1 MIFLYEQNEKNFT
14 TAGLCTLPDATSC
27 VVTEERNGAYELEMQ
42 YPINGIAYSSIT
54 ARRIIFCRPNP
65 YEREQPFRI
74 YKISKPI
81 NGIVTVYAQH
91 ISYDLKGIPLSPF
104 TAGNILTALQGFTTY
119 AVGDQP
125 FTFTTDKT
133 TTANFAVT
141 VPSSA
146 RSMLGGTDGSLLD
159 VYGGEYVFDRYI
171 VALKA
176 ARGENHG
183 VEIRYGKNLT
193 DVTQEENISKVATG
207 VYPYWKSMTNDTL
220 VMLPEKTLAAPG
232 TYTFSHVVPL
242 DLSTEWDEAPTEAQL
257 RARAQKYME
266 DNAIGVPQVSLS
278 VSFQPLADTVEYKDL
293 APLEEVRLCDTV
305 TVLYPELGVSATAKV
320 IRCVYN
326 VLLGR
331 YDKIDIG
338 DARTTLADTI
348 AGQGDAIS
356 NLPLDDVAKQAT
368 ESSTNISQELQ
379 KLLANGMGLY
389 TSTVDAENGG
399 KIFYMHDKPTMAQS
413 TNIWRI
419 QGGVFAASSDGGNTW
434 TAGFTTSGNSVAKVI
449 QTEKIVSPVDENIFF
464 DLVQGTI
471 GASRVQKER
480 WRVQLVPNP
489 QTNQRNGIGIEYQ
502 YTENDDTSWRPLFTF
517 SGIPFMAATWFDIYS
532 WGNVGEENETWS
544 MNRFSSSALHTE
556 GGGVLHSVKLA
567 GFDKNVDGIY
577 EDTKFSTGRISAD
590 IISADNLPEAG
601 AGEAATLSDFITANP
616 SYIGTVYRT
625 YDNEWYNIISCRH
638 GNNMGD
644 GKNYGMAIYNKRS
657 GGDLIWYQQTGD
669 GSYTDDRTILDSGNS
684 EKTSCG
690 GAYGYGHIE
699 VGKCQVCWG
708 FLKVTANINTKWGSI
723 YYCKNDINITYQQSF
738 TMSPAISL
746 AVESTNGE
754 VIGVAASVTGKD
766 GIDGIYVYSADSRT
780 AEFWLH
786 WQAFGLLAE

>member
-1 MIFLYEQNEKNFT
+1 MIFLYEQSEKNFT

-104 TAGNILTALQGFTTY
+104 TAENILTALQGFTTY
-119 AVGDQP
+119 AVGDQL

-207 VYPYWKSMTNDTL
+207 VYPYWKSMTDDTL

-266 DNAIGVPQVSLS
+266 DNAIGVPEVSIS

-305 TVLYPELGVSATAKV
+305 TVIYPELGVSATAKV

-399 KIFYMHDKPTMAQS
+399 KIFYMHDKPTLAQS

-434 TAGFTTSGNSVAKVI
+434 TAGFTTSGNSVAKII

-489 QTNQRNGIGIEYQ
+489 ESSQKNGIGIEYQ
-502 YTENDDTSWRPLFTF
+502 FTEDDDTSWRPIFAF
-517 SGIPFMAATWFDIYS
+517 SCIDFFQLNWLDSYTWK
-532 WGNVGEENETWS
+532 NVGKENETWWMS
-544 MNRFSSSALHTE
+544 RFSMQHHDSICDTALIDYKK
-556 GGGVLHSVKLA
+556 GVGRTNSQ
-567 GFDKNVDGIY
+567 
-577 EDTKFSTGRISAD
+577 KFSAERIEA
-590 IISADNLPEAG
+590 ANLSEAG
-601 AGEAATLSDFITANP
+601 AVNASTLADFLKYNTK
-616 SYIGTVYRT
+616 SFIGSVQETTGNYMW
-625 YDNEWYNIISCRH
+625 YDLISCRH
-638 GNNMGD
+638 RNGEGD
-644 GKNYGMAIYNKRS
+644 GVNFGMAIYS
-657 GGDLIWYQQTGD
+657 LLTASGDLMWDKQTSENTWQGE
-669 GSYTDDRTILDSGNS
+669 RVILDSGNS
-684 EKTSCG
+684 LKTAAG
-690 GAYGYGHIE
+690 GSNNSAYIR
-699 VGKCQVCWG
+699 VGNFQICWG
-708 FLKVTANINTKWGSI
+708 AFSVTMNVATATGSS
-723 YYCKNDINITYQQSF
+723 YYGEWTGDESF
-738 TMSPAISL
+738 AQPFASNCYPNISL
-746 AVESTNGE
+746 TSESALIKSIE
-754 VIGVAASVTGKD
+754 LEQRSSTGIQK
-766 GIDGIYVYSADSRT
+766 ILVYDSRPRT
-780 AEFWLH
+780 NQLFYVHYIACGFW
-786 WQAFGLLAE
+786 Q

>member
-1 MIFLYEQNEKNFT
+1 MIFLYEQSEKNFT

-104 TAGNILTALQGFTTY
+104 TAENILTALQGFTTY

-176 ARGENHG
+176 ARGEDHG

-207 VYPYWKSMTNDTL
+207 VYPYWKSMTDDTL

-266 DNAIGVPQVSLS
+266 DNAIGVPKVSLS

-331 YDKIDIG
+331 YYKIDIG

-399 KIFYMHDKPTMAQS
+399 KIFYMHDKPTLAQS

-502 YTENDDTSWRPLFTF
+502 FTEGDDTSWRPLFTF
-517 SGIPFMAATWFDIYS
+517 SGVPFMAANWFDIYS
-532 WGNVGEENETWS
+532 WENVGEENETWS
-544 MNRFSSSALHTE
+544 MNRFASSALRTE
-556 GGGVLHSVKLA
+556 GGGRLHSVKLA
-567 GFDKNVDGIY
+567 GFDKNIAGVY
-577 EDTKFSTGRISAD
+577 EDTKFSTG

-601 AGEAATLSDFITANP
+601 AANASTLADFLKYNAK
-616 SYIGTVYRT
+616 SYIGSVQESTGNHT
-625 YDNEWYNIISCRH
+625 WYDLISCRH
-638 GNNMGD
+638 RNGEDD
-644 GKNYGMAIYNKRS
+644 GPNYGMAIYS
-657 GGDLIWYQQTGD
+657 LLTASGDLMWNKQVGENTWQGE
-669 GSYTDDRTILDSGNS
+669 RVILDSGNS

-708 FLKVTANINTKWGSI
+708 FLKVTANIKTKWGSI
-723 YYCKNDINITYQQSF
+723 YYCKTNINITYQQRF
-738 TMSPAISL
+738 TMAPAISL
-746 AVESTNGE
+746 SVESQNGE
-754 VIGVAASVTGKD
+754 VIGVAASVTGTD
-766 GIDGIYVYSADSRT
+766 GIYGIYVYSADSRT

>member
-1 MIFLYEQNEKNFT
+1 MIFLYDQNEKNFT

-104 TAGNILTALQGFTTY
+104 TAENILTALQGFTTY

-176 ARGENHG
+176 ARGEDHG

-207 VYPYWKSMTNDTL
+207 VYPYWKSMTDDTL

-242 DLSTEWDEAPTEAQL
+242 DLSTEWDEAPTEEQL

-305 TVLYPELGVSATAKV
+305 TVIYPELGVSATAKV

-399 KIFYMHDKPTMAQS
+399 KIFYMHDKPTLAQS

-434 TAGFTTSGNSVAKVI
+434 TAGFTTSGNSVAKII
-449 QTEKIVSPVDENIFF
+449 QTEKIVSPVDESVFF
-464 DLVQGTI
+464 DLIQGII
-471 GASRVQKER
+471 GATRIQKKR
-480 WRVQLVPNP
+480 WRIQLVKNP
-489 QTNQRNGIGIEYQ
+489 QTKSRDGIGIEYQ
-502 YTENDDTSWRPLFTF
+502 FTEKDDTSWRPIFCF
-517 SGIPFMAATWFDIYS
+517 SGLPNTYHDWIDIFTWR
-532 WGNVGEENETWS
+532 NVGLDSEIWAQIRLLCTTLATAEGEGRATISVQGMVKKGDSYEFLENT
-544 MNRFSSSALHTE
+544 RFAINKITA
-556 GGGVLHSVKLA
+556 K
-567 GFDKNVDGIY
+567 
-577 EDTKFSTGRISAD
+577 
-590 IISADNLPEAG
+590 NLPEAG
-601 AGEAATLSDFITANP
+601 ASEAASMSDFIKSNP
-616 SYIGTVYRT
+616 SYIGTLFRT
-625 YDNEWYNIISCRH
+625 YDSTWYNMISCRH
-638 GNNMGD
+638 RNNKGD
-644 GKNYGMAIYNKRS
+644 GVNYGLAIYNKLF
-657 GGDLIWYQQTGD
+657 GGDLMWYQQTGEN
-669 GSYTDDRTILDSGNS
+669 SYGADRTIWDSGNS
-684 EKTSCG
+684 LQTAAG
-690 GAYGYGHIE
+690 GWNDSAYIR
-699 VGKCQVCWG
+699 VGNFQICWG
-708 FLKVTANINTKWGSI
+708 AFSVTINVSTATGNS
-723 YYCKNDINITYQQSF
+723 YYGEWSGDVSF
-738 TMSPAISL
+738 AQPFSSSNFPNISL
-746 AVESTNGE
+746 TSESTLIKSIE
-754 VIGVAASVTGKD
+754 LEQRSSTGIQK
-766 GIDGIYVYSADSRT
+766 ILAFDSRPRT
-780 AEFWLH
+780 NQQFYVHYIACGFW
-786 WQAFGLLAE
+786 Q

>member
-1 MIFLYEQNEKNFT
+1 MIFLYEHNEKNFT
-14 TAGLCTLPDATSC
+14 SAGICTLPDATSC
-27 VVTEERNGAYELEMQ
+27 TVTEERNGAYELEMQ
-42 YPINGIAYSSIT
+42 YPINGIGYSSIT

-104 TAGNILTALQGFTTY
+104 TAENILTALQGFTKY

-207 VYPYWKSMTNDTL
+207 VYPYWKSMTDDTL

-242 DLSTEWDEAPTEAQL
+242 DLSTEWDEAPTEEQL

-305 TVLYPELGVSATAKV
+305 TVIYPELGVSATAKV

-399 KIFYMHDKPTMAQS
+399 KIFYMHDKPTLAQS

-434 TAGFTTSGNSVAKVI
+434 TAGFTTSGNSVAKII
-449 QTEKIVSPVDENIFF
+449 QTEKIVSPVDESVFF
-464 DLVQGTI
+464 DLIQGII
-471 GASRVQKER
+471 GATRIQKKR
-480 WRVQLVPNP
+480 WRIQLVKNP
-489 QTNQRNGIGIEYQ
+489 QTKSRDGIGIEYQ
-502 YTENDDTSWRPLFTF
+502 FTEKDDTSWRPIFCF
-517 SGIPFMAATWFDIYS
+517 SGLPNTYHDWIDIFTWRDVGLDSEIWAQIRLLCTTLATAE
-532 WGNVGEENETWS
+532 GEGRATISVQGMVKKGDSYEFLENT
-544 MNRFSSSALHTE
+544 RFAINKITA
-556 GGGVLHSVKLA
+556 K
-567 GFDKNVDGIY
+567 
-577 EDTKFSTGRISAD
+577 
-590 IISADNLPEAG
+590 NLPEAG
-601 AGEAATLSDFITANP
+601 AGEAATMTDFIISNP
-616 SYIGTVYRT
+616 SFIGTLFRT
-625 YDNEWYNIISCRH
+625 YDNTWYNVISCRH
-638 GNNMGD
+638 RNNQGD
-644 GKNYGMAIYNKRS
+644 GVNYGLAIYNKLF
-657 GGDLIWYQQTGD
+657 GGDLMWYQQTGED
-669 GSYTDDRTILDSGNS
+669 TYGPDRTIWDSGNS
-684 EKTSCG
+684 LQTAAG
-690 GAYGYGHIE
+690 GGNDSAYIR
-699 VGKCQVCWG
+699 VGNFQICWG
-708 FLKVTANINTKWGSI
+708 AFSVTINVSTATGNS
-723 YYCKNDINITYQQSF
+723 YYGEWSGDVSF
-738 TMSPAISL
+738 AQPFSSSNYPNISL
-746 AVESTNGE
+746 TSESTLIKSIE
-754 VIGVAASVTGKD
+754 LEQRSSTGIQK
-766 GIDGIYVYSADSRT
+766 ILAFDSRPRT
-780 AEFWLH
+780 NQQFYVHYIACGFW
-786 WQAFGLLAE
+786 Q

>member
-104 TAGNILTALQGFTTY
+104 TAENILTALQGFTTY

-133 TTANFAVT
+133 TTANFSVT

-176 ARGENHG
+176 ARGEDHG

-207 VYPYWKSMTNDTL
+207 VYPYWKSMTDDTL

-266 DNAIGVPQVSLS
+266 DNAIGVPEVSLS

-399 KIFYMHDKPTMAQS
+399 KIFYMHDKPTLAQS

-489 QTNQRNGIGIEYQ
+489 ESSQKNGIGIEYQ
-502 YTENDDTSWRPLFTF
+502 FTEDDDTSWRPIFAF
-517 SGIPFMAATWFDIYS
+517 SCIDFFQLNWLDSYTWK
-532 WGNVGEENETWS
+532 NVGKENETWWMS
-544 MNRFSSSALHTE
+544 RFSMQHHDSICDTALIDYKK
-556 GGGVLHSVKLA
+556 GV
-567 GFDKNVDGIY
+567 GRTNRQ
-577 EDTKFSTGRISAD
+577 KFSAERIEA
-590 IISADNLPEAG
+590 ANLSEAG
-601 AGEAATLSDFITANP
+601 AVNASTLADFLKYNTKSFMGSVQETTGN
-616 SYIGTVYRT
+616 YTW
-625 YDNEWYNIISCRH
+625 YDLISCRH
-638 GNNMGD
+638 RNGEGD
-644 GKNYGMAIYNKRS
+644 GVNFGMAIYS
-657 GGDLIWYQQTGD
+657 LLTASGDLMWDKQTSENTWQGE
-669 GSYTDDRTILDSGNS
+669 RVILDSGNS
-684 EKTSCG
+684 LKTAAG
-690 GAYGYGHIE
+690 GSNNSAYIR
-699 VGKCQVCWG
+699 VGNFQICWG
-708 FLKVTANINTKWGSI
+708 AFSVTINVNTATGSS
-723 YYCKNDINITYQQSF
+723 YYGEWTGDESF
-738 TMSPAISL
+738 AQPFASNCYPNISL
-746 AVESTNGE
+746 TSESALIKSIE
-754 VIGVAASVTGKD
+754 LEQRSSTGIQK
-766 GIDGIYVYSADSRT
+766 ILVYDSRPRT
-780 AEFWLH
+780 NQLFYVHYIACGFW
-786 WQAFGLLAE
+786 Q

>member
-104 TAGNILTALQGFTTY
+104 TAENILTALQGFTTY

-133 TTANFAVT
+133 TTANFSVT

-176 ARGENHG
+176 ARGEDHG

-207 VYPYWKSMTNDTL
+207 VYPYWKSMTDDTL

-266 DNAIGVPQVSLS
+266 DNAIGVPEVSLS

-399 KIFYMHDKPTMAQS
+399 KIFYMHDKPTLAQS

-489 QTNQRNGIGIEYQ
+489 ESPQKNGIGIEYQ
-502 YTENDDTSWRPLFTF
+502 FTEDDDTSWRPIFAF
-517 SGIPFMAATWFDIYS
+517 SCIDFFQLNWLDSYTWK
-532 WGNVGEENETWS
+532 NVGKENETWWMS
-544 MNRFSSSALHTE
+544 RFSMQHHDSICDTALIDYKK
-556 GGGVLHSVKLA
+556 GVGRTNSQ
-567 GFDKNVDGIY
+567 
-577 EDTKFSTGRISAD
+577 KFSAERIEA
-590 IISADNLPEAG
+590 ANLSEAG
-601 AGEAATLSDFITANP
+601 AVNASTLADFLKYNTKSFMGSVQETTGN
-616 SYIGTVYRT
+616 YTW
-625 YDNEWYNIISCRH
+625 YDLISCRH
-638 GNNMGD
+638 RNGEGD
-644 GKNYGMAIYNKRS
+644 GVNFGMAIYS
-657 GGDLIWYQQTGD
+657 LLTASGDLMWDKQTSENTWQGE
-669 GSYTDDRTILDSGNS
+669 RVILDSGNS
-684 EKTSCG
+684 LKTAAG
-690 GAYGYGHIE
+690 GSNNSAYIR
-699 VGKCQVCWG
+699 VGNFQICWG
-708 FLKVTANINTKWGSI
+708 AFSVTINVNTATGSS
-723 YYCKNDINITYQQSF
+723 YYGEWTGDESF
-738 TMSPAISL
+738 AQPFASNCYPNISL
-746 AVESTNGE
+746 TSESALIKSIE
-754 VIGVAASVTGKD
+754 LEQRSSTGIQK
-766 GIDGIYVYSADSRT
+766 ILVYDSRPRT
-780 AEFWLH
+780 NQLVFVHYIACGFW
-786 WQAFGLLAE
+786 Q

>member
-1 MIFLYEQNEKNFT
+1 MIFLYEQSEKNFT

-27 VVTEERNGAYELEMQ
+27 TVTEERNGAYELEMQ
-42 YPINGIAYSSIT
+42 YPINGISYSSIT

-104 TAGNILTALQGFTTY
+104 TAENILTAMQGFTTY

-207 VYPYWKSMTNDTL
+207 VYPYWKSMTDDTL

-305 TVLYPELGVSATAKV
+305 TVIYPELGVSATAKV

-338 DARTTLADTI
+338 DARMTLADTI

-399 KIFYMHDKPTMAQS
+399 KIFYMHDKPTLAQS

-434 TAGFTTSGNSVAKVI
+434 TAGFTTSGNSVAKII
-449 QTEKIVSPVDENIFF
+449 QTEKIVSPVDESVFF
-464 DLVQGTI
+464 DLIQGII
-471 GASRVQKER
+471 GATRIQKKR
-480 WRVQLVPNP
+480 WRIQLVKNP
-489 QTNQRNGIGIEYQ
+489 QTKSRDGIGIEYQ
-502 YTENDDTSWRPLFTF
+502 FTEKDDTSWRPIFCF
-517 SGIPFMAATWFDIYS
+517 SGLPNTYHDWIDIFTWRDVGLDSEIWAQIRLLCTTLATAE
-532 WGNVGEENETWS
+532 GEGRATISVQGMVKKGDSYEFLENT
-544 MNRFSSSALHTE
+544 RFAINKITA
-556 GGGVLHSVKLA
+556 K
-567 GFDKNVDGIY
+567 
-577 EDTKFSTGRISAD
+577 
-590 IISADNLPEAG
+590 NLPEAG
-601 AGEAATLSDFITANP
+601 AGEAATMTDFIISNP
-616 SYIGTVYRT
+616 SFIGTLFRT
-625 YDNEWYNIISCRH
+625 YDNTWYNVISCRH
-638 GNNMGD
+638 RNNQGD
-644 GKNYGMAIYNKRS
+644 GVNYGLAIYNKLF
-657 GGDLIWYQQTGD
+657 GGDLMWYQQTGED
-669 GSYTDDRTILDSGNS
+669 TYGPDRTIWDSGNS

-699 VGKCQVCWG
+699 VGKCQICWG
-708 FLKVTANINTKWGSI
+708 FLKVTANIKTKWGSI
-723 YYCKNDINITYQQSF
+723 YYCKTNINITYQQRF
-738 TMSPAISL
+738 TMAPAISL
-746 AVESTNGE
+746 SVESQNGE

>member
-1 MIFLYEQNEKNFT
+1 MIFLYEQSEKNFT

-104 TAGNILTALQGFTTY
+104 TAENILTALQGFTTY

-207 VYPYWKSMTNDTL
+207 VYPYWKSMTDDTL

-266 DNAIGVPQVSLS
+266 DNAIGVPEVSIS

-399 KIFYMHDKPTMAQS
+399 KIFYMHDKPTLAQS

-419 QGGVFAASSDGGNTW
+419 QGGVFAASADGGNTW
-434 TAGFTTSGNSVAKVI
+434 TAGFTTSGNSVAKII

-489 QTNQRNGIGIEYQ
+489 ESAQRNGIGIEYQ
-502 YTENDDTSWRPLFTF
+502 FNENDDTSWRPVFTF
-517 SGIPFMAATWFDIYS
+517 SCISFFHLNWFDSYT
-532 WGNVGEENETWS
+532 WENVGKENETWWMS
-544 MNRFSSSALHTE
+544 RFTLNHSDDITSTRFDSYKKGPD
-556 GGGVLHSVKLA
+556 GGAIGNQRFRSDYIQAK
-567 GFDKNVDGIY
+567 
-577 EDTKFSTGRISAD
+577 
-590 IISADNLPEAG
+590 NLPEAG
-601 AGEAATLSDFITANP
+601 AANASTLADFLEYNNK
-616 SYIGTVYRT
+616 SFIGSVQETT
-625 YDNEWYNIISCRH
+625 GNHTWYDLISCRH
-638 GNNMGD
+638 RNGEDD
-644 GKNYGMAIYNKRS
+644 GVNYGMAIYS
-657 GGDLIWYQQTGD
+657 LLTASGDLMWDKQTSENTWQGE
-669 GSYTDDRTILDSGNS
+669 RVILDSGNS
-684 EKTSCG
+684 LKTAAG
-690 GAYGYGHIE
+690 GGDRAAYIR
-699 VGKCQVCWG
+699 VGNYQICWG
-708 FLKVTANINTKWGSI
+708 AF
-723 YYCKNDINITYQQSF
+723 
-738 TMSPAISL
+738 
-746 AVESTNGE
+746 
-754 VIGVAASVTGKD
+754 SVTINVNTATGSSYYGEWTGDESYAQPFASWSYPVITLTSESALIKSIELEQRSST
-766 GIDGIYVYSADSRT
+766 GIQKILVYDSRPRT
-780 AEFWLH
+780 SQQFYVHYIACGFW
-786 WQAFGLLAE
+786 Q

>member
-1 MIFLYEQNEKNFT
+1 MIFLYDQNEKNFT

-27 VVTEERNGAYELEMQ
+27 TVTEERNGAYELEMQ
-42 YPINGIAYSSIT
+42 YPINGIGYSSIT

-207 VYPYWKSMTNDTL
+207 VYPYWKSMTDDTL

-305 TVLYPELGVSATAKV
+305 TVIYPELGVSATAKV

-399 KIFYMHDKPTMAQS
+399 KIFYMHDKPTLAQS

-502 YTENDDTSWRPLFTF
+502 FTEGDDTSWRPLFTF
-517 SGIPFMAATWFDIYS
+517 SGIPFMAANWFDIYS
-532 WGNVGEENETWS
+532 WDSVGEENENWS
-544 MNRFSSSALHTE
+544 MNRFSSSALATE
-556 GGGVLHSVKLA
+556 GSGKLHAVHLVGFEKKL
-567 GFDKNVDGIY
+567 DGLY
-577 EDTKFSTGRISAD
+577 DHTKFITDVIE
-590 IISADNLPEAG
+590 ADNLPEAG
-601 AGEAATLSDFITANP
+601 AVNASTLADFLEYNNK
-616 SYIGTVYRT
+616 SFIGSVQETT
-625 YDNEWYNIISCRH
+625 GNHTWYDLISCRH
-638 GNNMGD
+638 RNGKDD
-644 GKNYGMAIYNKRS
+644 GVNYGMAIYS
-657 GGDLIWYQQTGD
+657 LLTASGDLMWDKQTSENTWQGE
-669 GSYTDDRTILDSGNS
+669 RVIFDSGNS

-708 FLKVTANINTKWGSI
+708 FLKVTANIKTKWGSI
-723 YYCKNDINITYQQSF
+723 YYCKTNINITYQQRF
-738 TMSPAISL
+738 TMAPAVSL
-746 AVESTNGE
+746 SVESQNGE
-754 VIGVAASVTGKD
+754 VIGVAASETGTD
-766 GIDGIYVYSADSRT
+766 GIYGIYVYSADSRT

>member
-1 MIFLYEQNEKNFT
+1 MIFLYDQNEKNFT

-27 VVTEERNGAYELEMQ
+27 TVTEERNGAYELEMK
-42 YPINGIAYSSIT
+42 YPINGIGYSSIT

-207 VYPYWKSMTNDTL
+207 VYPYWKSMTDDTL

-305 TVLYPELGVSATAKV
+305 TVIYPELGVSATAKV

-399 KIFYMHDKPTMAQS
+399 KIFYMHDKPTLAQS

-419 QGGVFAASSDGGNTW
+419 QGGVFAASADGGNTW

-502 YTENDDTSWRPLFTF
+502 FTEGDDTSWRPLFTF
-517 SGIPFMAATWFDIYS
+517 SGIPFMAANWFDIYS
-532 WGNVGEENETWS
+532 WDSVGEENENWS
-544 MNRFSSSALHTE
+544 MNRFSSSALATE
-556 GGGVLHSVKLA
+556 GSGKLHAVHLV
-567 GFDKNVDGIY
+567 GFEKNLDGLY
-577 EDTKFSTGRISAD
+577 DHTKFITDVIE
-590 IISADNLPEAG
+590 ADNLPEAG
-601 AGEAATLSDFITANP
+601 AVNASTLADFLKYNNK
-616 SYIGTVYRT
+616 SFIGSVQETT
-625 YDNEWYNIISCRH
+625 GNHTWYDLISCRH
-638 GNNMGD
+638 RNGEDD
-644 GKNYGMAIYNKRS
+644 GVNYGMAIYS
-657 GGDLIWYQQTGD
+657 LLTASGDLMWDKQTSENTWQGE
-669 GSYTDDRTILDSGNS
+669 RVILDSGNS

-708 FLKVTANINTKWGSI
+708 FLKVTANIKTKWGSI
-723 YYCKNDINITYQQSF
+723 YYCKTNINITYQQRF
-738 TMSPAISL
+738 TMAPAISL
-746 AVESTNGE
+746 SVESQNGE
-754 VIGVAASVTGKD
+754 VIGVAASESGAD
-766 GIDGIYVYSADSRT
+766 GIYGIYVYSADSRT

>member
-1 MIFLYEQNEKNFT
+1 MIFLYEQSEKNFT

-104 TAGNILTALQGFTTY
+104 TAENILTALQGFTTY

-176 ARGENHG
+176 ARGEDHG

-207 VYPYWKSMTNDTL
+207 VYPYWKSMTDDTL

-266 DNAIGVPQVSLS
+266 DNSIGVPQVSLS

-305 TVLYPELGVSATAKV
+305 TVIYPELGVSATAKV

-338 DARTTLADTI
+338 DARMTLADTI

-399 KIFYMHDKPTMAQS
+399 KIFYMHDKPTLAQS

-434 TAGFTTSGNSVAKVI
+434 TAGFTTSGNSVAKII
-449 QTEKIVSPVDENIFF
+449 QTEKIVSPVDESVFF
-464 DLVQGTI
+464 DLIQGII
-471 GASRVQKER
+471 GATRIQKKR
-480 WRVQLVPNP
+480 WRIQLVKNP
-489 QTNQRNGIGIEYQ
+489 QTKSRDGIGIEYQ
-502 YTENDDTSWRPLFTF
+502 FTEKDDTSWRPIFCF
-517 SGIPFMAATWFDIYS
+517 SGLPNTYHDWIDIFTWRDVGLDSEIWAQIRLLCTTLATAE
-532 WGNVGEENETWS
+532 GEGRATISVQGMVKKGDSYEFLENT
-544 MNRFSSSALHTE
+544 RFAINKITA
-556 GGGVLHSVKLA
+556 K
-567 GFDKNVDGIY
+567 
-577 EDTKFSTGRISAD
+577 
-590 IISADNLPEAG
+590 NLPEAG
-601 AGEAATLSDFITANP
+601 AANASTLADFLKYNNK
-616 SYIGTVYRT
+616 SFIGSVQETT
-625 YDNEWYNIISCRH
+625 GNHTWYDLISCRH
-638 GNNMGD
+638 RNGEDD
-644 GKNYGMAIYNKRS
+644 GVNYGMAIYS
-657 GGDLIWYQQTGD
+657 LLTASGDLMWDKQVGENTWQGE
-669 GSYTDDRTILDSGNS
+669 RVILDSGNS

-690 GAYGYGHIE
+690 GAYGNGHIE

-708 FLKVTANINTKWGSI
+708 FLKVTANIKTKWGSI
-723 YYCKNDINITYQQSF
+723 YYCKTNINITYQQRF
-738 TMSPAISL
+738 TMAPAISL
-746 AVESTNGE
+746 SVESQNGE
-754 VIGVAASVTGKD
+754 VIGVAAAVTGTD
-766 GIDGIYVYSADSRT
+766 GIYGIYVYSADSRT

>member
-74 YKISKPI
+74 YKIFKPI

-104 TAGNILTALQGFTTY
+104 TAENILTAMQGFTTY

-176 ARGENHG
+176 ARGEDHG

-207 VYPYWKSMTNDTL
+207 VYPYWKSMTDDTL

-242 DLSTEWDEAPTEAQL
+242 DLSTEWDEAPTEEQL

-266 DNAIGVPQVSLS
+266 DNAIGVPEVSIS

-305 TVLYPELGVSATAKV
+305 TVIYPELGVSATAKV

-399 KIFYMHDKPTMAQS
+399 KIFYMHDKPTLAQS

-464 DLVQGTI
+464 DLVEGVI
-471 GASRVQKER
+471 GASQMQKER
-480 WRVQLVPNP
+480 WRIQLVPNP
-489 QTNQRNGIGIEYQ
+489 QSVQRNGIGIEYQ

-517 SGIPFMAATWFDIYS
+517 SGIPHMVLWFDFYT
-532 WGNVGEENETWS
+532 WKNVGESTETWS
-544 MNRFSSSALHTE
+544 VNRFSTSQQDTIHALNLV
-556 GGGVLHSVKLA
+556 GY
-567 GFDKNVDGIY
+567 DKGTDEEYG
-577 EDTKFSTGRISAD
+577 ETQFSTK
-590 IISADNLPEAG
+590 IIHANNLPEAG
-601 AGEAATLSDFITANP
+601 ANQGAAISTFVEANP
-616 SYIGTVYRT
+616 SYIGTFYRT
-625 YDNEWYNIISCRH
+625 SDSTWYNLISCRH
-638 GNNMGD
+638 RNNTGD
-644 GKNYGMAIYNKRS
+644 GVNYGLAIYNKLF
-657 GGDLIWYQQTGD
+657 GGDLLWYQQTGEN
-669 GSYTDDRTILDSGNS
+669 SYGADRTIWDSGNS

-690 GAYGYGHIE
+690 GANGYGHIE
-699 VGKCQVCWG
+699 VGKCKVCWG

-723 YYCKNDINITYQQSF
+723 YYCKNDINIAFQQSF

-746 AVESTNGE
+746 AVESPNGE
-754 VIGVAASVTGKD
+754 VIGVAASVSGKD
-766 GIDGIYVYSADSRT
+766 GIDSIYVYSADSRT

>member
-104 TAGNILTALQGFTTY
+104 TAENILTAMQGFTTY

-207 VYPYWKSMTNDTL
+207 VYPYWKSMTDDTL
-220 VMLPEKTLAAPG
+220 VILPEKTLAAPG

-266 DNAIGVPQVSLS
+266 DNAIGVPEVSIS

-305 TVLYPELGVSATAKV
+305 TVIYPELGVSATAKV

-399 KIFYMHDKPTMAQS
+399 KIFYMHDKPTLAQS

-419 QGGVFAASSDGGNTW
+419 QGGVFAASADGGNTW

-502 YTENDDTSWRPLFTF
+502 FTEGDDTSWRPLFTF
-517 SGIPFMAATWFDIYS
+517 SGIPFMAANWFDIYS
-532 WGNVGEENETWS
+532 WDSVGEENENWS
-544 MNRFSSSALHTE
+544 MNRFSSSALATE
-556 GGGVLHSVKLA
+556 GAGKLHAVHLV
-567 GFDKNVDGIY
+567 GFEKNLDGLY
-577 EDTKFSTGRISAD
+577 DHTKFITDVIE
-590 IISADNLPEAG
+590 ADNLPEAG
-601 AGEAATLSDFITANP
+601 AVNASTLADFLE
-616 SYIGTVYRT
+616 SYNKSFIGSVQESTGNHT
-625 YDNEWYNIISCRH
+625 WYDLISCRH
-638 GNNMGD
+638 RNGEDD
-644 GKNYGMAIYNKRS
+644 GVNYGMAIYS
-657 GGDLIWYQQTGD
+657 LLTASGDLMWDKQTSENTWQGE
-669 GSYTDDRTILDSGNS
+669 RVILDSGNS
-684 EKTSCG
+684 LKTAAG
-690 GAYGYGHIE
+690 GGDRAAYIR
-699 VGKCQVCWG
+699 VGNYQICWG
-708 FLKVTANINTKWGSI
+708 AF
-723 YYCKNDINITYQQSF
+723 
-738 TMSPAISL
+738 
-746 AVESTNGE
+746 
-754 VIGVAASVTGKD
+754 SVTINVNTATGSSYYGEWTGDESYAQPFASWSYPVITLTSESELIKSIELEQRSST
-766 GIDGIYVYSADSRT
+766 GIQKILVYDSRPRT
-780 AEFWLH
+780 SQQFYVHYIACGFW
-786 WQAFGLLAE
+786 Q

>member
-14 TAGLCTLPDATSC
+14 SAGLCTLPDATSC

-104 TAGNILTALQGFTTY
+104 TAENILTALQGFTTY

-193 DVTQEENISKVATG
+193 DFTQEENISKVATG
-207 VYPYWKSMTNDTL
+207 VYPYWKSMTDDTL

-242 DLSTEWDEAPTEAQL
+242 DLSTEWDEAPTEEQL

-305 TVLYPELGVSATAKV
+305 TVIYPELGVSATAKV

-399 KIFYMHDKPTMAQS
+399 KIFYMHDKPTLAQS

-434 TAGFTTSGNSVAKVI
+434 TAGFTTSGNSVAKII
-449 QTEKIVSPVDENIFF
+449 QTEKIVSPVDESVFF
-464 DLVQGTI
+464 DLIQGII
-471 GASRVQKER
+471 GATRIQKKR
-480 WRVQLVPNP
+480 WRIQLVKNP
-489 QTNQRNGIGIEYQ
+489 QTKSRDGIGIEYQ
-502 YTENDDTSWRPLFTF
+502 FTEKDDTSWRPIFCF
-517 SGIPFMAATWFDIYS
+517 SGLPNTYHDWIDIFTWRDVGLDSEIWAQIRLLCTTLATAE
-532 WGNVGEENETWS
+532 GEGRATISVQGMVKKGDSYEFLENT
-544 MNRFSSSALHTE
+544 RFAINKITA
-556 GGGVLHSVKLA
+556 K
-567 GFDKNVDGIY
+567 
-577 EDTKFSTGRISAD
+577 
-590 IISADNLPEAG
+590 NLPEAG
-601 AGEAATLSDFITANP
+601 AGESATMTDFLISNP
-616 SYIGTVYRT
+616 SFIGTLFRT
-625 YDNEWYNIISCRH
+625 YDNTWYNIISCRH
-638 GNNMGD
+638 RNNQGD
-644 GKNYGMAIYNKRS
+644 GVNYGLAIYNKLF
-657 GGDLIWYQQTGD
+657 GGDLMWYQQTGENTY
-669 GSYTDDRTILDSGNS
+669 GPDRTIWDSGNS
-684 EKTSCG
+684 LQTAAG
-690 GAYGYGHIE
+690 GSNNSAYIR
-699 VGKCQVCWG
+699 VGNFQICWG
-708 FLKVTANINTKWGSI
+708 AFSVTINVNTATGSS
-723 YYCKNDINITYQQSF
+723 YYGEWTGNESF
-738 TMSPAISL
+738 AQPFSSNCYPNISL
-746 AVESTNGE
+746 TSESALIKSIE
-754 VIGVAASVTGKD
+754 LEQRSSTGIQK
-766 GIDGIYVYSADSRT
+766 ILAFDSRPRT
-780 AEFWLH
+780 NQQFYVHYIACGFW
-786 WQAFGLLAE
+786 Q

>member
-1 MIFLYEQNEKNFT
+1 MIFLYDQNEKNFT

-104 TAGNILTALQGFTTY
+104 TAENIITALQGFTTY

-176 ARGENHG
+176 ARGEDHG

-207 VYPYWKSMTNDTL
+207 VYPYWKSMTDDTL

-266 DNAIGVPQVSLS
+266 DNAIGVPEVSIS

-348 AGQGDAIS
+348 AGQGEAIS

-399 KIFYMHDKPTMAQS
+399 KIFYMHDKPTLAQS
-413 TNIWRI
+413 TNIWKI
-419 QGGVFAASSDGGNTW
+419 QGGVFAASADGGNTW
-434 TAGFTTSGNSVAKVI
+434 TAGFTTSGNSVAKII
-449 QTEKIVSPVDENIFF
+449 QTEKIVSPVDESVFF
-464 DLVQGTI
+464 DLIQGII
-471 GASRVQKER
+471 GATRIQKKR
-480 WRVQLVPNP
+480 WRIQLVKNP
-489 QTNQRNGIGIEYQ
+489 QTKSRDGIGIEYQ
-502 YTENDDTSWRPLFTF
+502 FTEKDDTSWRPIFCF
-517 SGIPFMAATWFDIYS
+517 SGLPNTYHDWIDIFTWRDVGLDSEIWAQIRLLCTPLATAE
-532 WGNVGEENETWS
+532 GEGRATISVQGMVKKGDSYEFLENT
-544 MNRFSSSALHTE
+544 RFAINKITA
-556 GGGVLHSVKLA
+556 K
-567 GFDKNVDGIY
+567 
-577 EDTKFSTGRISAD
+577 
-590 IISADNLPEAG
+590 NLPEAG
-601 AGEAATLSDFITANP
+601 ANQGAAISTFVEANP
-616 SYIGTVYRT
+616 SYIGTFYRT
-625 YDNEWYNIISCRH
+625 SDSTWYNLISCRH
-638 GNNMGD
+638 RNNTGD
-644 GKNYGMAIYNKRS
+644 GVNYGLAIYNKLF
-657 GGDLIWYQQTGD
+657 GGDLLWYQQTGEN
-669 GSYTDDRTILDSGNS
+669 SYGADRTIWDSGNS

-746 AVESTNGE
+746 AVEAPNGE
-754 VIGVAASVTGKD
+754 VIGVAASVSGKD
-766 GIDGIYVYSADSRT
+766 GIDGIYFYSADSRT

>member
-1 MIFLYEQNEKNFT
+1 MIFLYDQNEKNFT

-104 TAGNILTALQGFTTY
+104 TAENIITALQGFTTY

-176 ARGENHG
+176 ARGEDHG

-207 VYPYWKSMTNDTL
+207 VYPYWKSMTDDTL
-220 VMLPEKTLAAPG
+220 VMLPEKTLSAPG

-266 DNAIGVPQVSLS
+266 DNAIGVPEVSLS

-305 TVLYPELGVSATAKV
+305 TVIYPELGVSATAKV

-379 KLLANGMGLY
+379 KLIANGMGLY

-399 KIFYMHDKPTMAQS
+399 KIFYMHDKPTLAQS

-434 TAGFTTSGNSVAKVI
+434 TAGFTTSGNSVAKII
-449 QTEKIVSPVDENIFF
+449 QTEKIVSPVDESVFF
-464 DLVQGTI
+464 DLIQGII
-471 GASRVQKER
+471 GATRIQKKR
-480 WRVQLVPNP
+480 WRIQLVKNP
-489 QTNQRNGIGIEYQ
+489 QTKSRDGIGIEYQ
-502 YTENDDTSWRPLFTF
+502 FTEKDDTSWRPIFCF
-517 SGIPFMAATWFDIYS
+517 SGLPNTYHDWIDIFTWRDVGLDSEIWAQIRLLCTTLATAE
-532 WGNVGEENETWS
+532 GEGRATISVQGMVKKGDSYEFLENT
-544 MNRFSSSALHTE
+544 RFAINKITA
-556 GGGVLHSVKLA
+556 K
-567 GFDKNVDGIY
+567 
-577 EDTKFSTGRISAD
+577 
-590 IISADNLPEAG
+590 NLPEAG
-601 AGEAATLSDFITANP
+601 AGEAATMTDFIISSP
-616 SYIGTVYRT
+616 SFIGTLFRT
-625 YDNEWYNIISCRH
+625 YDNTWYNVISCRH
-638 GNNMGD
+638 RNNQGD
-644 GKNYGMAIYNKRS
+644 GVNYGLAIYNKLF
-657 GGDLIWYQQTGD
+657 GGDLMWYQQTGED
-669 GSYTDDRTILDSGNS
+669 TYGPDRTIWDSGNS
-684 EKTSCG
+684 LQTAAG
-690 GAYGYGHIE
+690 GSNNSAYIR
-699 VGKCQVCWG
+699 VGNFQICWG
-708 FLKVTANINTKWGSI
+708 AFSVTINVNTANGSS
-723 YYCKNDINITYQQSF
+723 YYGEWTGNESFAQPFSSNCYPNIALTS
-738 TMSPAISL
+738 
-746 AVESTNGE
+746 ESALIKSIE
-754 VIGVAASVTGKD
+754 LEQRSSTGIQK
-766 GIDGIYVYSADSRT
+766 ILVYDSRPRT
-780 AEFWLH
+780 SQQFYVHYIACGFW
-786 WQAFGLLAE
+786 Q

>member
-1 MIFLYEQNEKNFT
+1 MIFLYEQSEKNFT

-104 TAGNILTALQGFTTY
+104 TAENILTALQGFTTY

-176 ARGENHG
+176 ARGEDHG

-207 VYPYWKSMTNDTL
+207 VYPYWKSMTDDTL

-266 DNAIGVPQVSLS
+266 DNAIGVPKVSLS

-399 KIFYMHDKPTMAQS
+399 KIFYMHDKPTLAQS

-434 TAGFTTSGNSVAKVI
+434 TAGFTTSGNSVAKII
-449 QTEKIVSPVDENIFF
+449 QTEKIVSPVDESVFF
-464 DLVQGTI
+464 DLIQGII
-471 GASRVQKER
+471 GATRIQKKR
-480 WRVQLVPNP
+480 WRIQLVKNP
-489 QTNQRNGIGIEYQ
+489 QTKSRDGIGIEYQ
-502 YTENDDTSWRPLFTF
+502 FTEKDDTSWRPIFCF
-517 SGIPFMAATWFDIYS
+517 SGLPNTYHDWIDIFTWRDVGLDSEIWAQIRLLCTSLATAE
-532 WGNVGEENETWS
+532 GEGRATISVQGMVKKGDSYEFLENT
-544 MNRFSSSALHTE
+544 RFAINKITA
-556 GGGVLHSVKLA
+556 K
-567 GFDKNVDGIY
+567 
-577 EDTKFSTGRISAD
+577 
-590 IISADNLPEAG
+590 NLPEAG
-601 AGEAATLSDFITANP
+601 AVNASTLADFLKYNAK
-616 SYIGTVYRT
+616 SYIGSVQETT
-625 YDNEWYNIISCRH
+625 GNHTWYDLISCRH
-638 GNNMGD
+638 RNGEDD
-644 GKNYGMAIYNKRS
+644 GRDYGLAIYS
-657 GGDLIWYQQTGD
+657 LLTASGDLMWNKQVGENTWQGE
-669 GSYTDDRTILDSGNS
+669 RVILDSGNS

-699 VGKCQVCWG
+699 VGKCQICWG

-723 YYCKNDINITYQQSF
+723 YYCKNDINITYQKRF
-738 TMSPAISL
+738 TMAPAISL
-746 AVESTNGE
+746 SVESQNGE
-754 VIGVAASVTGKD
+754 VIGVAASVTGT
-766 GIDGIYVYSADSRT
+766 DGIYGIYLYSANSRT

>member
-104 TAGNILTALQGFTTY
+104 TAENILTALQGFTTY

-133 TTANFAVT
+133 TTANFSVT

-176 ARGENHG
+176 ARGEDHG

-207 VYPYWKSMTNDTL
+207 VYPYWKSMTDDTL

-266 DNAIGVPQVSLS
+266 DNAIGVPEVSLS

-399 KIFYMHDKPTMAQS
+399 KIFYMHDKPTLAQS

-489 QTNQRNGIGIEYQ
+489 ESSQKNGIGIEYQ
-502 YTENDDTSWRPLFTF
+502 FTEDDDTSWRPIFAF
-517 SGIPFMAATWFDIYS
+517 SCIDFFQLNWLDSYTWK
-532 WGNVGEENETWS
+532 NVGKENETWWMS
-544 MNRFSSSALHTE
+544 RFSMQHHDSICDTALIDYKK
-556 GGGVLHSVKLA
+556 GVGRTNSQ
-567 GFDKNVDGIY
+567 
-577 EDTKFSTGRISAD
+577 KFSAERIEA
-590 IISADNLPEAG
+590 ANLSEAG
-601 AGEAATLSDFITANP
+601 AVNASTLADFLKYNTKSFMGSVQETTGN
-616 SYIGTVYRT
+616 YTW
-625 YDNEWYNIISCRH
+625 YDLISCRH
-638 GNNMGD
+638 RNGEGD
-644 GKNYGMAIYNKRS
+644 GVNFGMAIYS
-657 GGDLIWYQQTGD
+657 LLTASGDLMWDKQTSENTWQGE
-669 GSYTDDRTILDSGNS
+669 RVILDSGNS
-684 EKTSCG
+684 LKTAAG
-690 GAYGYGHIE
+690 GSNNSAYIR
-699 VGKCQVCWG
+699 VGNFQICWG
-708 FLKVTANINTKWGSI
+708 AFSVTINVNTATGSS
-723 YYCKNDINITYQQSF
+723 YYGEWTGDESF
-738 TMSPAISL
+738 AQPFASNCYPNISL
-746 AVESTNGE
+746 TSESALIKSIE
-754 VIGVAASVTGKD
+754 LEQRSSTGIQK
-766 GIDGIYVYSADSRT
+766 ILVYDSRPRT
-780 AEFWLH
+780 NQLVFVHYIACGFW
-786 WQAFGLLAE
+786 Q

>member
-1 MIFLYEQNEKNFT
+1 MIFLYDQNEKNFT
-14 TAGLCTLPDATSC
+14 SAGLCTLPDATSC
-27 VVTEERNGAYELEMQ
+27 TVTEERNGAYELEMQ

-104 TAGNILTALQGFTTY
+104 TAENILTALQGFTTY

-176 ARGENHG
+176 ARGEDHG

-207 VYPYWKSMTNDTL
+207 VYPYWKSMTDNTL

-266 DNAIGVPQVSLS
+266 DNAIGVPEVSIS

-399 KIFYMHDKPTMAQS
+399 KIFYMHDKPTLAQS

-419 QGGVFAASSDGGNTW
+419 QGGVFTASADGGNTW
-434 TAGFTTSGNSVAKVI
+434 TAGFTTSGNSVAKII

-502 YTENDDTSWRPLFTF
+502 FTEGDDTSWRPLFTF
-517 SGIPFMAATWFDIYS
+517 SGIPFMAANWFDIYS
-532 WGNVGEENETWS
+532 WDSVGEENENWS
-544 MNRFSSSALHTE
+544 MNRFSSSALATE
-556 GGGVLHSVKLA
+556 GSGKLHAVHLV
-567 GFDKNVDGIY
+567 GFEKNLDGLY
-577 EDTKFSTGRISAD
+577 DNTKFITDVIE
-590 IISADNLPEAG
+590 ADNLPEAG
-601 AGEAATLSDFITANP
+601 AANASTLADFLEYNNK
-616 SYIGTVYRT
+616 SFIGSVQETT
-625 YDNEWYNIISCRH
+625 GNHTWYDLISCRH
-638 GNNMGD
+638 RNGEDD
-644 GKNYGMAIYNKRS
+644 GVNYGMAIYSLLAQN
-657 GGDLIWYQQTGD
+657 GDLMWDKQVGENTWQGKRVIF
-669 GSYTDDRTILDSGNS
+669 DSGNS

-708 FLKVTANINTKWGSI
+708 FLKVTANSNTKWGSI
-723 YYCKNDINITYQQSF
+723 YYCKNDINITYPQRF
-738 TMSPAISL
+738 TLAPAVSL
-746 AVESTNGE
+746 SVESQNGE
-754 VIGVAASVTGKD
+754 VIGVAASVTGT
-766 GIDGIYVYSADSRT
+766 DGIYGIYIYSADSRT
-780 AEFWLH
+780 VEFWLH

>member
-74 YKISKPI
+74 YKITKPI

-104 TAGNILTALQGFTTY
+104 TAENILTAMQGFTTY

-176 ARGENHG
+176 ARGEDHG

-207 VYPYWKSMTNDTL
+207 VYPYWKSMTDDTL

-266 DNAIGVPQVSLS
+266 DNAIGVPEVSLS

-368 ESSTNISQELQ
+368 ESSSNISQEMQ

-399 KIFYMHDKPTMAQS
+399 KIFYMHDKPTLAQS

-489 QTNQRNGIGIEYQ
+489 QTDQRNGIGIEYQ

-532 WGNVGEENETWS
+532 WENVGEEGETWS
-544 MNRFSSSALHTE
+544 MNRFSSSAMNSDGGSLHA
-556 GGGVLHSVKLA
+556 VHLV
-567 GFDKNVDGIY
+567 GFDKNVDGLYKHTRFITD
-577 EDTKFSTGRISAD
+577 EIT
-590 IISADNLPEAG
+590 ADNLPVAG
-601 AGEAATLSDFITANP
+601 STSASTLDDYLKYQGGLSGKSF
-616 SYIGTVYRT
+616 IGTVNT
-625 YDNEWYNIISCRH
+625 TEDGLWYDMISCRH
-638 GNNMGD
+638 RNGEGD
-644 GKNYGMAIYNKRS
+644 GADYGLAIYTGLTW
-657 GGDLIWYQQTGD
+657 GGDLIWNKEISADNWQGE
-669 GSYTDDRTILDSGNS
+669 RTIFDSGNS
-684 EKTSCG
+684 LQTAAGGGNDSAYVRIGNYQICWGAFAVTVDVNTATGSSYYGEWSGDVRFAQGFATSC
-690 GAYGYGHIE
+690 
-699 VGKCQVCWG
+699 
-708 FLKVTANINTKWGSI
+708 NP
-723 YYCKNDINITYQQSF
+723 NITLTS
-738 TMSPAISL
+738 
-746 AVESTNGE
+746 ESTLIKSIE
-754 VIGVAASVTGKD
+754 LEQRTH
-766 GIDGIYVYSADSRT
+766 YSINKILVFDSRSRT
-780 AEFWLH
+780 NQQFYVHYIACGFW
-786 WQAFGLLAE
+786 Q

>member
-27 VVTEERNGAYELEMQ
+27 TVTEERNGAYELEMQ
-42 YPINGIAYSSIT
+42 YPINGISYSSIT

-104 TAGNILTALQGFTTY
+104 TAENILTAMQGFTTY

-176 ARGENHG
+176 ARGEDHG

-207 VYPYWKSMTNDTL
+207 VYPYWKSMTDDTL
-220 VMLPEKTLAAPG
+220 VMLPEKTMPAPG

-257 RARAQKYME
+257 RSRAQKYME
-266 DNAIGVPQVSLS
+266 DNSIGVPQVSLS

-305 TVLYPELGVSATAKV
+305 TVIYPELGVSATAKV

-399 KIFYMHDKPTMAQS
+399 KIFYMHDKPTLAQS

-419 QGGVFAASSDGGNTW
+419 QGGVFAASADGGNTW

-502 YTENDDTSWRPLFTF
+502 FTEGDDTSWRPLFTF
-517 SGIPFMAATWFDIYS
+517 SGTPFIAANWFDIYS
-532 WGNVGEENETWS
+532 WDSVGEENENWS
-544 MNRFSSSALHTE
+544 MNRFSSSAVATE
-556 GGGVLHSVKLA
+556 GVGKLHAVRLGG
-567 GFDKNVDGIY
+567 FEKNLDGLY
-577 EDTKFSTGRISAD
+577 DHTKFITDVIE
-590 IISADNLPEAG
+590 ADNLPEAG
-601 AGEAATLSDFITANP
+601 AANASTLADFLEYNNK
-616 SYIGTVYRT
+616 SFIGSVQESTGNHT
-625 YDNEWYNIISCRH
+625 WYDLISCRH
-638 GNNMGD
+638 RNGEDD
-644 GKNYGMAIYNKRS
+644 GVNYGMAIYS
-657 GGDLIWYQQTGD
+657 LLTASGDLMWDKQVGENTWQGE
-669 GSYTDDRTILDSGNS
+669 RVILDSGNS

-708 FLKVTANINTKWGSI
+708 FLKVTANIKTKWGSI
-723 YYCKNDINITYQQSF
+723 YYCKTNINITYQQRF
-738 TMSPAISL
+738 TMAPAISL
-746 AVESTNGE
+746 SVESQNGE
-754 VIGVAASVTGKD
+754 VIGVAAAVTGTD
-766 GIDGIYVYSADSRT
+766 GIYGIYVYSADSRN

>member
-104 TAGNILTALQGFTTY
+104 TAENILTALQGFTTY

-133 TTANFAVT
+133 TTANFSVT

-176 ARGENHG
+176 ARGEDHG

-207 VYPYWKSMTNDTL
+207 VYPYWKSMTDDTL

-266 DNAIGVPQVSLS
+266 DNAIGVPEVSLS

-399 KIFYMHDKPTMAQS
+399 KIFYMHDKPTLAQS

-489 QTNQRNGIGIEYQ
+489 ESSQKNGIGIEYQ
-502 YTENDDTSWRPLFTF
+502 FTEDDDTSWRPIFAF
-517 SGIPFMAATWFDIYS
+517 SCIDFFQLNWLDSYTWK
-532 WGNVGEENETWS
+532 NVGKENETWWMS
-544 MNRFSSSALHTE
+544 RFSMQHHDSICDTALIDYKK
-556 GGGVLHSVKLA
+556 GVGRTNSQ
-567 GFDKNVDGIY
+567 
-577 EDTKFSTGRISAD
+577 KFSAERIEA
-590 IISADNLPEAG
+590 ANLSEAG
-601 AGEAATLSDFITANP
+601 AVNASTLADFLKYNTKSFMGSVQETTGN
-616 SYIGTVYRT
+616 YTW
-625 YDNEWYNIISCRH
+625 YDLISCRH
-638 GNNMGD
+638 RNGEGD
-644 GKNYGMAIYNKRS
+644 GVNFGMAIYS
-657 GGDLIWYQQTGD
+657 LLTASGDLMWDKQTSENTWQGE
-669 GSYTDDRTILDSGNS
+669 RVILDSGNS
-684 EKTSCG
+684 LKTAAG
-690 GAYGYGHIE
+690 GSNNSAYIR
-699 VGKCQVCWG
+699 VGNFQICWG
-708 FLKVTANINTKWGSI
+708 AFSVTINVNTATGSS
-723 YYCKNDINITYQQSF
+723 YYGEWTGDESF
-738 TMSPAISL
+738 AQPFASNCYPNISL
-746 AVESTNGE
+746 TSESALIKSIE
-754 VIGVAASVTGKD
+754 LEQRSSTGIQK
-766 GIDGIYVYSADSRT
+766 ILVYDSRPRT
-780 AEFWLH
+780 NQLFYVHYIACGFW
-786 WQAFGLLAE
+786 Q

>member
-1 MIFLYEQNEKNFT
+1 MIFLYEQSEKNFT

-104 TAGNILTALQGFTTY
+104 TAENILTALQGFTTY

-207 VYPYWKSMTNDTL
+207 VYPYWKSMTDDTL

-242 DLSTEWDEAPTEAQL
+242 DLSTEWDEAPTEEQL

-305 TVLYPELGVSATAKV
+305 TVIYPELGVSATAKV

-399 KIFYMHDKPTMAQS
+399 KIFYMHDKPTLAQS

-419 QGGVFAASSDGGNTW
+419 QGGVFAASADGGNTW

-502 YTENDDTSWRPLFTF
+502 FTEGDDTSWRPLFTF
-517 SGIPFMAATWFDIYS
+517 SGIPFMAANWFDIYS
-532 WGNVGEENETWS
+532 WDSVGEENENWS
-544 MNRFSSSALHTE
+544 MNRFSSSALATE
-556 GGGVLHSVKLA
+556 GGGKLHAVRLV
-567 GFDKNVDGIY
+567 GFDKNLDGLY
-577 EDTKFSTGRISAD
+577 DHTKFITGVIEAD
-590 IISADNLPEAG
+590 VIAADNLPEAG
-601 AGEAATLSDFITANP
+601 AGEAASMSDFIKSNP
-616 SYIGTVYRT
+616 SYIGTLFRT
-625 YDNEWYNIISCRH
+625 YDSTWYNMISCRH
-638 GNNMGD
+638 RNNKGD
-644 GKNYGMAIYNKRS
+644 GVNYGLAIYNKLF
-657 GGDLIWYQQTGD
+657 GGDLMWYQQTGED
-669 GSYTDDRTILDSGNS
+669 TYGPDRTIWDSGNS

-723 YYCKNDINITYQQSF
+723 YYCKTNINITYQQRF

-746 AVESTNGE
+746 SVESQNGE
-754 VIGVAASVTGKD
+754 VIGVAAAVAGTD
-766 GIDGIYVYSADSRT
+766 GIYGIYVYSADSRT

>member
-104 TAGNILTALQGFTTY
+104 TAENILTALQGFTTY

-207 VYPYWKSMTNDTL
+207 VYPYWKSMTDDTL

-293 APLEEVRLCDTV
+293 APLEEVRLCDTL
-305 TVLYPELGVSATAKV
+305 TVIYPELGVSATAKV

-399 KIFYMHDKPTMAQS
+399 KIFYMHDKPTLAQS

-419 QGGVFAASSDGGNTW
+419 QGGVFAASADGGNTW

-449 QTEKIVSPVDENIFF
+449 QTEKIVSPVDDDVYIDMVNGDISAKTLRNSDTESYVQIGSDGTTSQGLFLYRDDVFRAMLSTQPETTSKNGMKTWILSAVDMWLQGAPSQDGKPCRMIFDRDTDDNASVIFEIDGERSLTMTPSRYSFGLSSEEAGSIDSDGYHGWVNTNRLRYGSNAVIGKNEYGDTVHIRENSGDYTSWKSYAGAEIAELDMENGDFSIEGTF
-464 DLVQGTI
+464 KSKGKEYSGYGTGESGYVKLGGMGICWGYEQFTVDISTAWAGIYYAKTQTVFQYPVQFQTAPSFSMQVEDPGGNVIGATI
-471 GASRVQKER
+471 G
-480 WRVQLVPNP
+480 
-489 QTNQRNGIGIEYQ
+489 QTTKDYSQIL
-502 YTENDDTSWRPLFTF
+502 YT
-517 SGIPFMAATWFDIYS
+517 Y
-532 WGNVGEENETWS
+532 
-544 MNRFSSSALHTE
+544 
-556 GGGVLHSVKLA
+556 
-567 GFDKNVDGIY
+567 
-577 EDTKFSTGRISAD
+577 
-590 IISADNLPEAG
+590 
-601 AGEAATLSDFITANP
+601 
-616 SYIGTVYRT
+616 
-625 YDNEWYNIISCRH
+625 
-638 GNNMGD
+638 
-644 GKNYGMAIYNKRS
+644 
-657 GGDLIWYQQTGD
+657 
-669 GSYTDDRTILDSGNS
+669 
-684 EKTSCG
+684 
-690 GAYGYGHIE
+690 
-699 VGKCQVCWG
+699 
-708 FLKVTANINTKWGSI
+708 
-723 YYCKNDINITYQQSF
+723 
-738 TMSPAISL
+738 SPASG
-746 AVESTNGE
+746 T
-754 VIGVAASVTGKD
+754 
-766 GIDGIYVYSADSRT
+766 RT
-780 AEFWLH
+780 FYIH
-786 WQAFGLLAE
+786 WQAFGLLAG

>member
-104 TAGNILTALQGFTTY
+104 TAENILTALQGFTTY

-133 TTANFAVT
+133 TTANFSVT

-176 ARGENHG
+176 ARGEDHG

-207 VYPYWKSMTNDTL
+207 VYPYWKSMTDDTL

-266 DNAIGVPQVSLS
+266 DNAIGVPEVSLS

-399 KIFYMHDKPTMAQS
+399 KIFYMHDKPTLAQS

-489 QTNQRNGIGIEYQ
+489 ESSQKNGIGIEYQ
-502 YTENDDTSWRPLFTF
+502 FTEDDDTSWRPIFAF
-517 SGIPFMAATWFDIYS
+517 SCIDFFQLNWLDSYTWE
-532 WGNVGEENETWS
+532 NVGKENETWWMS
-544 MNRFSSSALHTE
+544 RFSMQHHDSICHTALIDYKK
-556 GGGVLHSVKLA
+556 GVGRTNSQ
-567 GFDKNVDGIY
+567 
-577 EDTKFSTGRISAD
+577 KFSAERIEA
-590 IISADNLPEAG
+590 ANLSEAG
-601 AGEAATLSDFITANP
+601 AVNASTLADFLKYNTKSFMGSVQETTGN
-616 SYIGTVYRT
+616 YTW
-625 YDNEWYNIISCRH
+625 YDLISCRH
-638 GNNMGD
+638 RNGEGD
-644 GKNYGMAIYNKRS
+644 GVNFGMAIYS
-657 GGDLIWYQQTGD
+657 LLTASGDLMWDKQTSENTWQGE
-669 GSYTDDRTILDSGNS
+669 RVILDSGNS
-684 EKTSCG
+684 LKTAAG
-690 GAYGYGHIE
+690 GSNNSAYIR
-699 VGKCQVCWG
+699 VGNFQICWG
-708 FLKVTANINTKWGSI
+708 AFSVTINVNTATGSS
-723 YYCKNDINITYQQSF
+723 YYGEWTGDESF
-738 TMSPAISL
+738 AQPFASNCYPNISL
-746 AVESTNGE
+746 TSESALIKSIE
-754 VIGVAASVTGKD
+754 LEQRSSTGIQK
-766 GIDGIYVYSADSRT
+766 ILVYDSRPRT
-780 AEFWLH
+780 NQLVFVHYIACGFW
-786 WQAFGLLAE
+786 Q